1 MQFPLYNLDIN
12 FRHIVPYCVRW
23 PLWHSVL
30 VMLLL
35 ETRSA
40 SGEGDI
46 DLLIRGRVPAV
57 TTMHVAWKIK
67 DIVPGSS
74 KKNEYDATLFI
85 DGERVRYERRGS
97 TQVGGA
103 FESKEPQFDDRVF
116 TDNHDEQRQIFQLAD
131 RPRES
136 SYSVSVSKTGLIGY
150 DNDYQVSPFL
160 IALRPDLSRFHQFN
174 CEQAEIEPVS
184 DGRKR
189 IIHAKS
195 QQALIVDSSGGGIV
209 QWYCP
214 IANPRVTTTF
224 QRHSD
229 GRIAGWRT
237 VVTSPNGS
245 DIDVAE
251 EAIVYS
257 ESSVLP
263 EDISFLEPLPAGV
276 IAYMPEHRGVR
287 FIVREDQTLRPVAQS
302 ELLSGRPLPE
312 IAESSPPG
320 EFTDL
325 DSRSSLWLWIGIAMV
340 VAVLYWFR
348 YRLPFWGVEK

>member
-1 MQFPLYNLDIN
+1 M
-12 FRHIVPYCVRW
+12 
-23 PLWHSVL
+23 
-30 VMLLL
+30 
-35 ETRSA
+35 
-40 SGEGDI
+40 
-46 DLLIRGRVPAV
+46 
-57 TTMHVAWKIK
+57 
-67 DIVPGSS
+67 
-74 KKNEYDATLFI
+74 
-85 DGERVRYERRGS
+85 
-97 TQVGGA
+97 
-103 FESKEPQFDDRVF
+103 
-116 TDNHDEQRQIFQLAD
+116 AD
-131 RPRES
+131 RC
-136 SYSVSVSKTGLIGY
+136 
-150 DNDYQVSPFL
+150 
-160 IALRPDLSRFHQFN
+160 H
-174 CEQAEIEPVS
+174 CAE
-184 DGRKR
+184 R
-189 IIHAKS
+189 
-195 QQALIVDSSGGGIV
+195 
-209 QWYCP
+209 
-214 IANPRVTTTF
+214 
-224 QRHSD
+224 
-229 GRIAGWRT
+229 
-237 VVTSPNGS
+237 S